1 MMRLMKRGRVLLRWQ
16 GKEMW
21 GAVRPLSG
29 LLSSRPYGEYV
40 QDMLRVLLPWDAK
53 IAPGDRVEAE
63 NAPYVCV
70 SARFLQGHVQAD
82 LRRCAR

>member
-1 MMRLMKRGRVLLRWQ
+1 MRLMKKGREKVLWA

-29 LLSSRPYGEYV
+29 QLSARLYGEYV
-40 QDMLRVLLPWDAK
+40 QNMLRVLLPWNAV
-53 IAPGDRVEAE
+53 IAPGDRVEVGG
-63 NAPYVCV
+63 APYVCAA
-70 SARFLQGHVQAD
+70 ARFLLGHVQAD

>member
-1 MMRLMKRGRVLLRWQ
+1 MRLVKKGQVSIRW
-16 GKEMW
+16 KEREMR

-29 LLSSRPYGEYV
+29 QLSARLYGEYV

-53 IAPGDRVEAE
+53 IAPGDRVEVE
-63 NAPYVCV
+63 QHPYLCAAV
-70 SARFLQGHVQAD
+70 RFLPGHVQAD

>member
-1 MMRLMKRGRVLLRWQ
+1 MRLMKRGRQRICWA

-29 LLSSRPYGEYV
+29 QLAARMYGEYV
-40 QDMLRVLLPWDAK
+40 QDMQRVLLPWNAK
-53 IAPGDRVEAE
+53 ISPGERVEVGGM
-63 NAPYVCV
+63 PYVCAA
-70 SARFLQGHVQAD
+70 ARFLPGHVQAD